1 MHKHTVLFFAL
12 WALAPACRAVETKTW
27 TENDQADFE
36 KGTLTKLSLR
46 NDGRLTLAPAFKEI
60 VDTSMPYLWALAR
73 DSKGNLY
80 AGGGGPGGT
89 QAKLFVID
97 AAGKSKVLAEL
108 PGMEIH
114 SVVVNAHDQVF
125 AATAPDGKV
134 YRIGSDGKPDVFY
147 DPHAKY
153 IWAMAF
159 NSKGELFVATGDEG
173 EIHKVAADG
182 KGAVFF
188 RTEETH
194 ARSMAIDG
202 QDNLIVGTEP
212 SGLIV
217 RISTKAEGF
226 VLYQAAKRE
235 ITAVAVAPDGAIYA
249 AGVGNKTPGAPL
261 PPSPAT
267 VVPVPP
273 ANISAGGQRG
283 GAGASPAGAPPPA
296 AIAGGSEVYRIEK
309 DGAPRKVWVQ
319 AQDLV
324 YAISFDGD
332 GKPVIGTGNKGKIYR
347 IDSPLI
353 STLLVNALPTQVTNL
368 LAAPGG
374 KIYVTTGNVGR
385 LYQIGPELEKQG
397 TYESSAFDAGFFS
410 YWGRLSYLGS
420 DGNGRVTFETRSG
433 NLDRPQKNWSGW
445 AAVETA
451 SAARVGSPSAQ
462 FIQYRATLRSSGNA
476 APPEVLEVDVA
487 YQQKNVAPVIE
498 DIEITPQNYKF
509 PTPVVLTTTPSQNLT
524 LPAMGQHRRSPGSG
538 SDALSSQAMTYA
550 KGYAGARWAA
560 TDPNGD
566 ELVYTVEIRGVKES
580 TWKLLREKVKE
591 RYLSF
596 DSTAFPDGEY
606 KLRITAS
613 DAPANPAGTE
623 LKNQLESDRVVVDNT
638 PPQISGLTGSRSGNK
653 ITARWTAKDALSEI
667 HKAEYSLDGKDWML
681 LEPTTRLSDSL
692 EHEYLLNLDDVS
704 PGEHTVAV
712 RVADEY
718 DNQAVEKIVVR

>member
-1 MHKHTVLFFAL
+1 MHKYTVLFFAL

-27 TENDQADFE
+27 TENDQSDFE

-46 NDGRLTLAPAFKEI
+46 NDGRLTLAPVFKEI

-114 SVVVNAHDQVF
+114 TIAVNSHGQVF

-159 NSKGELFVATGDEG
+159 NSTGDLFVATGDEG
-173 EIHKVAADG
+173 EIHKVSADG

-202 QDNLIVGTEP
+202 EDNLIVGTEP

-217 RISTKAEGF
+217 RISTKGEGF

-235 ITAVAVAPDGAIYA
+235 ITAVAVAPDGSIYA
-249 AGVGNKTPGAPL
+249 AGVGNKTPGAPA
-261 PPSPAT
+261 PAPAPAL
-267 VVPVPP
+267 PVPP
-273 ANISAGGQRG
+273 ANISAGPRG
-283 GAGASPAGAPPPA
+283 NAPASPPAPA

-309 DGAPRKVWVQ
+309 DGAPRKVWSQ

-324 YAISFDGD
+324 YAISFDGE

-353 STLLVNALPTQVTNL
+353 STLLINTLPTQVTNL

-374 KIYVTTGNVGR
+374 KIYATTGNVGR
-385 LYQIGPELEKQG
+385 LYQLGPELEKQG

-433 NLDRPQKNWSGW
+433 NLDRPQKNWSSW
-445 AAVETA
+445 SKVDTA
-451 SAARVGSPSAQ
+451 GASRIGSPSAQ
-462 FIQYRATLRSSGNA
+462 FVQYRATIATTGTSGKA
-476 APPEVLEVDVA
+476 ATPEILEVDIA

-498 DIEITPQNYKF
+498 EIEITPSNYKF
-509 PTPVVLTTTPSQNLT
+509 PAPVSLTAASQNLT
-524 LPAMGQHRRSPGSG
+524 LPPMGQHRKSPGSG
-538 SDALSSQAMTYA
+538 LDALSSQAMTYA

-560 TDPNGD
+560 IDPNGD

-580 TWKLLREKVKE
+580 AWKVLREKVKE
-591 RYLSF
+591 RYVSW

-606 KLRITAS
+606 LLRVTAS

-623 LKNQLESDRVVVDNT
+623 LKNQLESDRVMIDNT
-638 PPQISGLTGSRSGNK
+638 PPQISGLAGSRNGKK
-653 ITARWTAKDALSEI
+653 ITVNWKAKDALSEI
-667 HKAEYSLDGKDWML
+667 HKAEYSLDGKDWTL

-692 EHEYLLNLDDVS
+692 EHEYLLNVDDVS

-718 DNQAVEKIVVR
+718 DNQAVDKIVVR